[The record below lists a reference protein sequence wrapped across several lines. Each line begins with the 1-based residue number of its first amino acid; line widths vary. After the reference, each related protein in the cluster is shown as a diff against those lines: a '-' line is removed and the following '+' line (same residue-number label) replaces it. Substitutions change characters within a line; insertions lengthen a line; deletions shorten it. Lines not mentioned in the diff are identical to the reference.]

1 MVLAAGLTS
10 RREPA
15 SFSRRLVELG
25 IDGVYDLVVTETLL
39 DELHRVL
46 TNPRFVGQMSGEEAA
61 IAIEGLASVAW
72 KFVPDA
78 HLVHPLLTD
87 DPNDDYLAHA
97 ALQADA
103 YLVTRDDAAG
113 FGQVDGLRFG
123 RPGAALRVIGVL
135 DEAMDD

>member
-10 RREPA
+10 RREPV

-25 IDGVYDLVVTETLL
+25 INGAYDLVVTENLL
-39 DELHRVL
+39 DELYRLINPKFIGQMREEEAETAIAGLVAMASSLISDAHATHESL
-46 TNPRFVGQMSGEEAA
+46 TN
-61 IAIEGLASVAW
+61 
-72 KFVPDA
+72 
-78 HLVHPLLTD
+78 

-113 FGQVDGLRFG
+113 FGHVDGLRVG
-123 RPGAALRVIGVL
+123 RPGTALRLIGAL
-135 DEAMDD
+135 DEAVDE

>member
-25 IDGVYDLVVTETLL
+25 IDGAYDLVVTETLL
-39 DELHRVL
+39 DELHRAL
-46 TNPRFVGQMSGEEAA
+46 TSPKFIAQMSDEEAA
-61 IAIEGLASVAW
+61 TAIEGLIVVAW
-72 KFVPDA
+72 KLVLDA
-78 HLVHPLLTD
+78 GGADEPLTN

-113 FGQVDGLRFG
+113 FGHGC
-123 RPGAALRVIGVL
+123 
-135 DEAMDD
+135 